1 MRTLIVTAVGALAIA
16 AASTLWAATPT
27 PANDDAASLVTLR
40 REVHQDKRGVIERGL
55 ELTPAEAK
63 RFWPLYNRYQRD
75 LDRIIER
82 QNRAV
87 LDYIE
92 ADASITDANA
102 KRIAAEMMKADSD
115 EQRLREKQLRKFLS
129 VLPAKKAVRYM
140 QLENRIRMVVRYDIT
155 EQLPLVQ

>member
-1 MRTLIVTAVGALAIA
+1 MRIWTVVAVAAVAIA
-16 AASTLWAATPT
+16 ASGSLAAATAAP
-27 PANDDAASLVTLR
+27 PSDDASSLATLR
-40 REVHQDKRGVIERGL
+40 REVRQDKRGVIERGL
-55 ELTPAEAK
+55 DLTPAEAK

-75 LDRIIER
+75 LDRIIDR

-92 ADASITDANA
+92 ADTSITDANA
-102 KRIAAEMMKADSD
+102 RRIAAEMMKADSD
-115 EQRLREKQLRKFLS
+115 EQRLRETQLRKFLS